1 MKQENKSDKI
11 ATAPGNG
18 PSATPSRR
26 SMKTAEIVALDI
38 VRDIVGQQLKPGDRL
53 PLEAEM
59 LTQYGVS
66 RSSLREALR
75 LLETQGLI
83 AIRPGPGAGTVVSA
97 ASPRN
102 LGRTMTLYFHLADV
116 SYDELLRTWVLTEP
130 LLAELAAGNPD
141 KAKRVE
147 LLSPF
152 LPSKEPNGMISI
164 SSGLSFHDAVA
175 DLAANKALSIMY
187 RAIGFIVSDHML
199 VHKDRTAL
207 EPFIVHEHE
216 ELARAIIDG
225 NAKKAGRLMREHVQ
239 HVSDDFKAYWPRKVG
254 ERVLWR

>member
-1 MKQENKSDKI
+1 MAQ
-11 ATAPGNG
+11 GNI
-18 PSATPSRR
+18 TNEQSRPR
-26 SMKTAEIVALDI
+26 RNLKTAEIVALDI
-38 VRDIVGQQLKPGDRL
+38 VRDIVGRSLKAGDRL

-59 LTQYGVS
+59 LVQYGVS

-83 AIRPGPGAGTVVSA
+83 KIRPGPGAGTLVA
-97 ASPRN
+97 EPSPRN

-130 LLAELAAGNPD
+130 LLAELAASHPN
-141 KAKRVE
+141 KARRIE
-147 LLSPF
+147 LMAPYLNHDAGCGPVA
-152 LPSKEPNGMISI
+152 I
-164 SSGLSFHDAVA
+164 SSGLSFHDAVGELA
-175 DLAANKALSIMY
+175 DNKALSITY

-207 EPFIVHEHE
+207 EPFIIHEHAD
-216 ELARAIIDG
+216 LARAIIDG
-225 NAKKAGRLMREHVQ
+225 NGRKANKLMREHVQ
-239 HVSDDFKAYWPRKVG
+239 HVSDDFTAYWPRKVG

>member
-1 MKQENKSDKI
+1 MAHGETKAE
-11 ATAPGNG
+11 PGLMRG
-18 PSATPSRR
+18 GGQPEGSRR
-26 SMKTAEIVALDI
+26 GMKTAELVALDI

-59 LTQYGVS
+59 LAHYRVS

-83 AIRPGPGAGTVVSA
+83 MIRPGPGAGTVVSE
-97 ASPRN
+97 ASPRS

-116 SYDELLRTWVLTEP
+116 SYDELLRTWVVTEP

-141 KAKRVE
+141 KERRVA
-147 LLSPF
+147 LMSPF
-152 LPSKEPNGMISI
+152 LPSEKPDETMSI
-164 SSGLSFHDAVA
+164 STGLSFHDAVA
-175 DLAANKALSIMY
+175 ELADNKALSIMF

-199 VHKDRTAL
+199 VHKERTAL
-207 EPFIVHEHE
+207 EPFIIREHE
-216 ELARAIIDG
+216 ELARAIILG
-225 NAKKAGRLMREHVQ
+225 NAKKAGKLMREHVE